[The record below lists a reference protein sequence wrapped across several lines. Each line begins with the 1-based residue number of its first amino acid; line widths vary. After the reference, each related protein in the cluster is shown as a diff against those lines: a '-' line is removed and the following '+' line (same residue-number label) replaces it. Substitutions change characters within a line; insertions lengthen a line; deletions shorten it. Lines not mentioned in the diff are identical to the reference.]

1 MKVLFFTDIHGSEF
15 AMKEIERIITL
26 EKPNKVV
33 FLGDILYHGPR
44 NPFPTEYNPM
54 GVANRIKNLSVPHVI
69 IKGNC
74 DSEVDEMVLE
84 ETFKYKYTVCIN
96 GKKVICTHGHKLD
109 TINTN
114 GAFAVIYGHYHIN
127 EHTVVNGVNLVNISS
142 VSLPKNDC
150 ATAFATFDENTLA
163 VKDFNQNTVFEIK

>member
-1 MKVLFFTDIHGSEF
+1 MKVLFFTDIHGSEY
-15 AMKEIERIITL
+15 ALKEIEGIIEK

-54 GVANRIKNLSVPHVI
+54 GVAERIKNLSVPHVI
-69 IKGNC
+69 VKGNC

-84 ETFKYKYTVCIN
+84 ERFKQRYTVELN

-109 TINTN
+109 SLKTE
-114 GAFAVIYGHYHIN
+114 GAFAVIYGHFHVTETYV
-127 EHTVVNGVNLVNISS
+127 ENGVNFVNIASA
-142 VSLPKNDC
+142 SLPKEGSAKAYASFNG
-150 ATAFATFDENTLA
+150 NVLN
-163 VKDFNQNTVFEIK
+163 VKDFDGEVLFVI